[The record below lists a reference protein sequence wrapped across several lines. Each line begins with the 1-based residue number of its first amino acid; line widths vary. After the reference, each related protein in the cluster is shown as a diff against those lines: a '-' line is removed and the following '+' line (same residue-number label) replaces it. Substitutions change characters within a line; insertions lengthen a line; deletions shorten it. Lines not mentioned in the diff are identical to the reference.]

1 MHSDQAGRYVV
12 FRLCGSTTKLSV
24 YGLTLTTNTGKEW
37 AKSEWKAN
45 TILNAPIH
53 RAVPHRTVAHAPNK
67 AFTAPD
73 ARTSPVQVYRKSD
86 FPTRS
91 DTAIMVTMKFTKMH
105 GYGNA
110 YIYVDCTRETIGDPQ
125 QIARLISD
133 PDTGLGSDGLMLIY
147 PSDTARARVEMY
159 NADGSRMKMCGNGI
173 RCAGRFV
180 IDQGLYAGKV
190 LHEPS
195 SPEELSARIQSDSN
209 SVSNNGFSRLLA
221 RTVGVLGK
229 SGCETIEIRELDLE
243 TDAGIRRLQAFI
255 SDGQIQLL
263 TVDVSPVTLDL
274 SDMDC
279 TLEGKTAIDRQ
290 VRVDG
295 RDYEITC
302 ISTGNLHGVVF
313 VDDIAD
319 VNLNLEGPALE
330 CAEFYP
336 DRANIHFV
344 QVLTSDHLR
353 MCIWER
359 GSGATRACGTGACAA
374 VIAAHVTG
382 RAGKQCIVD
391 QPGGRLYVDI
401 LGDSVYLTGEA
412 RVVCTGTWRE
422 TESI

>member
-1 MHSDQAGRYVV
+1 
-12 FRLCGSTTKLSV
+12 
-24 YGLTLTTNTGKEW
+24 
-37 AKSEWKAN
+37 
-45 TILNAPIH
+45 
-53 RAVPHRTVAHAPNK
+53 
-67 AFTAPD
+67 
-73 ARTSPVQVYRKSD
+73 
-86 FPTRS
+86 
-91 DTAIMVTMKFTKMH
+91 MKFTKMH

-110 YIYVDCTRETIGDPQ
+110 YIYVDCTKKTICDPNRL
-125 QIARLISD
+125 ARQVSD

-147 PSDTARARVEMY
+147 PSDIAHARVEMY

-180 IDQGLYAGKV
+180 IDQGLFTGNV
-190 LHEPS
+190 LYEPS
-195 SPEELSARIQSDSN
+195 SSEELSARIQSDSN
-209 SVSNNGFSRLLA
+209 STSNNSFCRLLA
-221 RTVGVLGK
+221 RTVDVLGQN
-229 SGCETIEIRELDLE
+229 GCKTIEIRELDLE
-243 TDAGIRRLQAFI
+243 TDAGVRRLQAFLNN
-255 SDGQIQLL
+255 GQIQLL
-263 TVDVSPVTLDL
+263 TVDVSPVSLDL

-279 TLEGKTAIDRQ
+279 TLEGKTAIDRR
-290 VRVDG
+290 VRLNG

-313 VDDIAD
+313 VDDTATVD
-319 VNLNLEGPALE
+319 LQVEGPALE

-344 QVLTSDHLR
+344 QVLTSNHLK

-382 RAGKQCIVD
+382 RTGKQCIVD

-422 TESI
+422 SESM